1 MKKYTVGIPDEEF
14 IRGKV
19 PMTKEEIRILTLAKA
34 RIGRGDLVA
43 DIGAGT
49 GSISCEAALQA
60 TDGKVFAIERK
71 AEGIELIKANAEEF
85 GIENLHIIQAEAP
98 EGMEQLPQ
106 LDRAIIGG
114 SGSHLE
120 PILDQLDELLKPE
133 GNTFILQQPVVS
145 FGKAVVADQL
155 DELLKPEGR
164 IILNCITVQT
174 LMQCLNYMRSKEN
187 YSYETIQV
195 QVNHWEQVGPYDMAK
210 AANPIFIVTCVKNK

>member
-1 MKKYTVGIPDEEF
+1 MKKYTVGIPDAEF

-34 RIGRGDLVA
+34 RIGRGDMVA

-71 AEGIELIKANAEEF
+71 AEGIELIKANAEKF

-98 EGMEQLPQ
+98 QGMEQLPQ

-120 PILDQLDELLKPE
+120 PILDQLD
-133 GNTFILQQPVVS
+133 G
-145 FGKAVVADQL
+145 
-155 DELLKPEGR
+155 LLKPEGR

-174 LMQCLNYMRSKEN
+174 LKIGRAH
-187 YSYETIQV
+187 V
-195 QVNHWEQVGPYDMAK
+195 
-210 AANPIFIVTCVKNK
+210 

>member
-34 RIGRGDLVA
+34 RIGRGDMVA

-71 AEGIELIKANAEEF
+71 PEGIELIKANAQKF
-85 GIENLHIIQAEAP
+85 GIENLQVIQGEAP
-98 EGMEQLPQ
+98 DGMEQLPC
-106 LDRAIIGG
+106 LDAAVVGG

-120 PILDQLDELLKPE
+120 PILDRLDELLKA
-133 GNTFILQQPVVS
+133 G
-145 FGKAVVADQL
+145 
-155 DELLKPEGR
+155 GR

-174 LMQCLNYMRSKEN
+174 LMQCLNYMRNKES

-195 QVNHWEQVGPYDMAK
+195 QVNHWEQVGVYDMAK
-210 AANPIFIVTCVKNK
+210 AANPIFIVTCVKNKL

>member
-1 MKKYTVGIPDEEF
+1 MKKYTVGIPDAEF

-34 RIGRGDLVA
+34 RIGRGDMVA

-71 AEGIELIKANAEEF
+71 PEGVELIKANAEKF
-85 GIENLHIIQAEAP
+85 GIENLQIIQAEAP
-98 EGMEQLPQ
+98 AGMEKLPK

-120 PILDQLDELLKPE
+120 PILDK
-133 GNTFILQQPVVS
+133 
-145 FGKAVVADQL
+145 L

-174 LMQCLNYMRSKEN
+174 LLQCLNYMRTKEN

-195 QVNHWEQVGPYDMAK
+195 QVNHWEQIGPYDMAK

>member
-34 RIGRGDLVA
+34 RIGRGDMVA

-71 AEGIELIKANAEEF
+71 PEGIELIKAN
-85 GIENLHIIQAEAP
+85 

-120 PILDQLDELLKPE
+120 PILDELDELL
-133 GNTFILQQPVVS
+133 Q
-145 FGKAVVADQL
+145 
-155 DELLKPEGR
+155 PEGR

-174 LMQCLNYMRSKEN
+174 LMQCLNYMRTKEN

-210 AANPIFIVTCVKNK
+210 AANPIFIVTCIKNK

>member
-34 RIGRGDLVA
+34 RIGRGDMVA

-71 AEGIELIKANAEEF
+71 PEGIELIKANAEKF

-98 EGMEQLPQ
+98 NGMEQLPK

-120 PILDQLDELLKPE
+120 PIL
-133 GNTFILQQPVVS
+133 
-145 FGKAVVADQL
+145 DQL

-174 LMQCLNYMRSKEN
+174 LMQCLNYMRTKEN

>member
-1 MKKYTVGIPDEEF
+1 MKKYSVGIPDEEF

-34 RIGRGDLVA
+34 RIGRGDMVA

-71 AEGIELIKANAEEF
+71 PEGIELIKANAEKF

-106 LDRAIIGG
+106 LDKAIIGG
-114 SGSHLE
+114 SGSHLK
-120 PILDQLDELLKPE
+120 PIL
-133 GNTFILQQPVVS
+133 
-145 FGKAVVADQL
+145 DQL

-174 LMQCLNYMRSKEN
+174 LMQCLNYMRTKEN

-210 AANPIFIVTCVKNK
+210 AANPIFIVTCIKNK

>member
-1 MKKYTVGIPDEEF
+1 MNKYSVGIPDEEF

-34 RIGRGDLVA
+34 RIGRGDMMA

-71 AEGIELIKANAEEF
+71 PEGIELIKANAEKF

-106 LDRAIIGG
+106 LDKAIIGG
-114 SGSHLE
+114 SGSHLK
-120 PILDQLDELLKPE
+120 PIL
-133 GNTFILQQPVVS
+133 
-145 FGKAVVADQL
+145 DQL

-174 LMQCLNYMRSKEN
+174 LMQCLNYMRTKEN

>member
-1 MKKYTVGIPDEEF
+1 MNKYTVGIPDEEF

-71 AEGIELIKANAEEF
+71 PEGIELIKANAEKF

-98 EGMEQLPQ
+98 EGMEQLAQ

-120 PILDQLDELLKPE
+120 PILDQLD
-133 GNTFILQQPVVS
+133 G
-145 FGKAVVADQL
+145 
-155 DELLKPEGR
+155 LLKPEGR

-174 LMQCLNYMRSKEN
+174 LMQCLNYMRTKEN